1 MRLAVVASHVIQY
14 QDPFYR
20 RLAAHPEI
28 DLTVLFCSAE
38 GAKTYHDVGMGT
50 TLRWDLE
57 MLQGYEHRFLHNAG
71 WGQGFFRLI
80 NPGLVPALV
89 RGNFD
94 AVLFMTGWAWLS
106 AWIGFAACRIAGI
119 PIFLYGDSSYIP
131 EEKSLRAK
139 LRAGVMRALFG
150 MTRAFLI
157 SGKLNAD
164 YYKHYRADPHR
175 FFPLPWAID
184 NERFVEGSAF
194 APGEREAMR
203 ERYGIAREELAVI
216 YSGKLIERK
225 DPMTLL
231 RALARM
237 KHPAIAVF
245 LGDGALRA
253 DLERFASH
261 SLPASEPPSLPGGQE
276 ARRPGGSAKPRAAFI
291 GFVNQTDLPKH
302 YAMGDVFVLPSH
314 FDPRATVVNEAMAC
328 GLPIV
333 ITDRCGPSAD
343 IVRHGENGYVFAPGD
358 DASLATHLDALA
370 RDTDMRARMAQ
381 RSREII
387 ATWSYAEGVEGVA
400 EALRS
405 VA

>member
-20 RLAAHPEI
+20 RLAAHPDI

-38 GAKTYHDVGMGT
+38 GAKTYHDVAMGT

-57 MLQGYEHRFLHNAG
+57 LLQGYEHRFLRNLG
-71 WGQGFFRLI
+71 WGQRFFRLI

-106 AWIGFAACRIAGI
+106 AWIGFAACRLASI
-119 PIFLYGDSSYIP
+119 PIFLYGDSSCVP
-131 EEKSLRAK
+131 EEKSARAK
-139 LRAGVMRALFG
+139 LRAGVMRALFR
-150 MTRAFLI
+150 MTGAFMI
-157 SGKLNAD
+157 SGTLNAD
-164 YYKHYRADPHR
+164 YYKHYRADARR

-184 NERFVEGSAF
+184 NDRFADGSAF
-194 APGEREAMR
+194 ASGERDAMR
-203 ERYGIAREELAVI
+203 ERCGIAREELAVI

-231 RALARM
+231 RALTRM

-253 DLERFASH
+253 DLERFAREH
-261 SLPASEPPSLPGGQE
+261 DI
-276 ARRPGGSAKPRAAFI
+276 RATFI

-302 YAMGDVFVLPSH
+302 YAMGDAFVLPSH

-328 GLPIV
+328 GLPVV

-358 DASLATHLDALA
+358 DASLAAHLDALA
-370 RDTDMRARMAQ
+370 RDAEMRARMAR

-400 EALRS
+400 AALRS
-405 VA
+405 VS

>member
-20 RLAAHPEI
+20 RLAAHPDIEV
-28 DLTVLFCSAE
+28 TVLFCSAE

-57 MLQGYEHRFLHNAG
+57 LLQGYEHRFLRNFG
-71 WGQGFFRLI
+71 WGQGFFRLV

-106 AWIGFAACRIAGI
+106 AWIGFAACRVAGI
-119 PIFLYGDSSYIP
+119 PIFLYGDSSYVP
-131 EEKSLRAK
+131 AEKSVRAK
-139 LRAGVMRALFG
+139 LRAAVMRMLFQLSS
-150 MTRAFLI
+150 AFLI

-164 YYKHYRADPHR
+164 YYKHYRADPRR

-194 APGEREAMR
+194 VPGERDAMR
-203 ERYGIAREELAVI
+203 ERYGIARDELAVI

-231 RALARM
+231 RALARIP
-237 KHPAIAVF
+237 HPAIAVF

-253 DLERFASH
+253 DLERY
-261 SLPASEPPSLPGGQE
+261 
-276 ARRPGGSAKPRAAFI
+276 ARERNIRAAFI

-302 YAMGDVFVLPSH
+302 YAMGDAFVLPSH

-328 GLPIV
+328 GLPVV

-370 RDTDMRARMAQ
+370 RDAEMRARMAQ

>member
-20 RLAAHPEI
+20 RLAAHPGI
-28 DLTVLFCSAE
+28 DLTVFFCSAE

-57 MLQGYEHRFLHNAG
+57 LLQGYEHRFLRHFG
-71 WGQGFFRLI
+71 WGQGFFRLV

-106 AWIGFAACRIAGI
+106 AWIGFAACRVAGI
-119 PIFLYGDSSYIP
+119 PIFLYGDSSYVP
-131 EEKSLRAK
+131 DEKSVRAK

-150 MTRAFLI
+150 MTSAFLI

-164 YYKHYRADPHR
+164 YYKHYRADPRR

-194 APGEREAMR
+194 APGERDAMR

-237 KHPAIAVF
+237 THPAIAVF

-253 DLERFASH
+253 DLERY
-261 SLPASEPPSLPGGQE
+261 
-276 ARRPGGSAKPRAAFI
+276 ARKQNIRAAFI
-291 GFVNQTDLPKH
+291 GFVNQTDLPRH
-302 YAMGDVFVLPSH
+302 YAMGDAFVLPSH

-358 DASLATHLDALA
+358 DAALATHLDALA
-370 RDTDMRARMAQ
+370 RDAEMRARMAQ

-387 ATWSYAEGVEGVA
+387 ATWSYAEGVDGVV

>member
-20 RLAAHPEI
+20 RLAAHPDI

-57 MLQGYEHRFLHNAG
+57 LLQGYEHRFLRNIG
-71 WGQGFFRLI
+71 WGQGFFRLV
-80 NPGLVPALV
+80 NPGLVPALM

-139 LRAGVMRALFG
+139 LRAGVMRTLFG
-150 MTRAFLI
+150 LSSAFLI

-164 YYKHYRADPHR
+164 YYKHYGADSCR
-175 FFPLPWAID
+175 FFSLPWAID
-184 NERFVEGSAF
+184 NERFVDGSAF
-194 APGEREAMR
+194 APGERDAMR

-237 KHPAIAVF
+237 QHPAIAVF
-245 LGDGALRA
+245 LGDGVLRA
-253 DLERFASH
+253 DLERFAREH
-261 SLPASEPPSLPGGQE
+261 NI
-276 ARRPGGSAKPRAAFI
+276 RAAFI

-302 YAMGDVFVLPSH
+302 YAMGDAFVLPSH

-358 DASLATHLDALA
+358 DASLAAHLDALA
-370 RDTDMRARMAQ
+370 RDADMRARMAQ

>member
-20 RLAAHPEI
+20 RLAAHPGI

-38 GAKTYHDVGMGT
+38 GAKTYHDAGMGT

-57 MLQGYEHRFLHNAG
+57 LLQGYEYRFLRNVG
-71 WGQGFFRLI
+71 WGQGFFRLV

-89 RGNFD
+89 RGGFD

-106 AWIGFAACRIAGI
+106 AWIGFAACRVARI
-119 PIFLYGDSSYIP
+119 PIFLYGDSSYVP
-131 EEKSLRAK
+131 AEKSVRAK
-139 LRAGVMRALFG
+139 LRAAVMRSLFQLSS
-150 MTRAFLI
+150 AFMI

-164 YYKHYRADPHR
+164 YYKHYRADPRR

-194 APGEREAMR
+194 APGERDAMR
-203 ERYGIAREELAVI
+203 ERYGIARDELAVI

-237 KHPAIAVF
+237 THPAIAVF

-253 DLERFASH
+253 DLERY
-261 SLPASEPPSLPGGQE
+261 
-276 ARRPGGSAKPRAAFI
+276 AREHNIRAAFI
-291 GFVNQTDLPKH
+291 GFINQTDLPKH
-302 YAMGDVFVLPSH
+302 YAMGDAFVLPSH

-358 DASLATHLDALA
+358 EAALATHLDALA
-370 RDTDMRARMAQ
+370 RDADMRARMAQ